1 MKGAVQTAGRGAV
14 RLEGE
19 AMKGAEAMV
28 AEAMVRVG
36 PKEVPTE
43 VNVVARLDSGG
54 CGGVEK
60 TEETLAGM
68 EEDLEEGSDSEGYW
82 QKQLQSLFFG
92 SSTYP
97 CSDTV

>member
-1 MKGAVQTAGRGAV
+1 MKGAVQTAGRRAV

-19 AMKGAEAMV
+19 AMKGAMKGAESMV

-43 VNVVARLDSGG
+43 VNLVARLASGV
-54 CGGVEK
+54 CVGVEE

-92 SSTYP
+92 SST
-97 CSDTV
+97 